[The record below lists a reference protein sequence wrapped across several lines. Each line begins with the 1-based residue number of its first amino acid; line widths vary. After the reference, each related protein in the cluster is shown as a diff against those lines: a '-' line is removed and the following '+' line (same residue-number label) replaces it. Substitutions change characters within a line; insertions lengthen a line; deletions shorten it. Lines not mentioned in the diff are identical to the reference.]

1 MSIKPL
7 ILKLSNPHVMAAL
20 RDFRS
25 MQRWEVLRSSHR
37 AMSARE
43 LADACSSSYEE
54 TVASIDRLIDGGFVL
69 RRKAT
74 AKCRHATFRSAAESI
89 IVAFDA
95 SQEAQREWIN
105 SQRREVRRCSREA
118 MDSYFSGVRPPG
130 ARKRYAELYRAPRL
144 DAADVG
150 RVSEILQRAF
160 DAILEIERESEARAH
175 RSAID
180 GGSPAGEPRSQYI
193 VALQSVA
200 VGAGVLPL
208 PSINLMEAAL
218 VPGRCSTL
226 LASPKVLLTARELEV
241 AERLAS
247 GESRPAAAKS
257 LGVSANTIASTTKR
271 IYSKLGVSNRAE
283 FVSRMSTLAGR

>member
-105 SQRREVRRCSREA
+105 SQRREVRRYSREA
-118 MDSYFSGVRPPG
+118 MDSSGRPERGSGTPSCI
-130 ARKRYAELYRAPRL
+130 ARR
-144 DAADVG
+144 
-150 RVSEILQRAF
+150 
-160 DAILEIERESEARAH
+160 
-175 RSAID
+175 
-180 GGSPAGEPRSQYI
+180 GSTPPMWAG
-193 VALQSVA
+193 
-200 VGAGVLPL
+200 
-208 PSINLMEAAL
+208 
-218 VPGRCSTL
+218 
-226 LASPKVLLTARELEV
+226 
-241 AERLAS
+241 
-247 GESRPAAAKS
+247 
-257 LGVSANTIASTTKR
+257 
-271 IYSKLGVSNRAE
+271 
-283 FVSRMSTLAGR
+283 